1 MSEKVESLKTRARQA
16 EQRRAGSDPG
26 PVVCASVWR
35 RLASAGS
42 GAKPRASEAG
52 GPPAGV
58 SVDPR
63 RLSTRPVKGMRR
75 IGRQAVVATSV
86 AIATPINAVFAVMAS
101 LTQALK
107 LTEPELVPRSAMR
120 HNVVGDRRRR
130 HAILFQASG
139 AERLDRQLMLCR
151 RRQRWRLYHDLHGL
165 CAGSR
170 ASAGIALR

>member
-1 MSEKVESLKTRARQA
+1 
-16 EQRRAGSDPG
+16 
-26 PVVCASVWR
+26 
-35 RLASAGS
+35 
-42 GAKPRASEAG
+42 
-52 GPPAGV
+52 
-58 SVDPR
+58 
-63 RLSTRPVKGMRR
+63 MRR

-139 AERLDRQLMLCR
+139 AERLDRQLMLCPATPALEAVPRPPRTLR
-151 RRQRWRLYHDLHGL
+151 RIKSERRHSLKI
-165 CAGSR
+165 AAPFGS
-170 ASAGIALR
+170 G